1 MASKITAKS
10 SLGLPD
16 DVLAEFL
23 DWSFVNDTR
32 DFRTFKHLWET
43 GFFEKNPIT
52 AEDLESAH
60 KRAVARGKAAREAR
74 AKRRAGK

>member
-1 MASKITAKS
+1 MASKITASS

-16 DVLAEFL
+16 DVLGVFL

-43 GFFEKNPIT
+43 GFFDENPIT
-52 AEDLESAH
+52 AEELETAH
-60 KRAVARGKAAREAR
+60 KRAIEKGKAAR